1 MQELE
6 SIVKMWEQSWQNP
19 AMRHAILVHFPIVLA
34 FLLVPLAFLTS
45 VWGGTFRK
53 TLIILCF
60 LVGLTTAGTS
70 WLAKDAG
77 SQAHA
82 ALGTEIAP
90 DVQTKIA
97 AHGGAAVRVWW
108 LTLSACGI
116 LLLACFGNKVW
127 KAIARCLFFL
137 GSVALAA
144 YIGYVADLGGRLV
157 YVDEVGVGVHPM
169 NAPAPAAESPSTP
182 STPSTPP
189 APISTPPAATPIPA
203 PPPPKTTAPSP
214 PSAVENQAQ
223 LVLNQAGLYE
233 AKPGVWYLKQ
243 VNNFS
248 PRVYNRLST
257 DGDVRA
263 ALRTLGGQL
272 PPREDWGRRP

>member
-6 SIVKMWEQSWQNP
+6 SILKMWEQSWQNP
-19 AMRHAILVHFPIVLA
+19 AMRHAMLVHFPIVLA

-97 AHGGAAVRVWW
+97 AHGGAGVRVWW

-203 PPPPKTTAPSP
+203 PPSPKPTAPAP
-214 PSAVENQAQ
+214 PSAAENQAQ
-223 LVLNQAGLYE
+223 SVLNQAGLYE